1 MADLTTQMLFNQ
13 AAAGLDAE
21 ASLQLASAMGLVS
34 PKTAFALDAVGR
46 FRDQLASGQI
56 TLDQYISL
64 VDDLNDAMGAITDVK
79 ASITID
85 FNYGGEGGGI
95 GGAEL
100 LAGVDLNGNGIIGK
114 ARGGPVS
121 SSTPY
126 IVGEAGPE
134 LFVPNASGNIIPNNK
149 LSGGGSMGGG
159 VDYYTLARAVAEA
172 FVTMGIGR

>member
-1 MADLTTQMLFNQ
+1 L
-13 AAAGLDAE
+13 
-21 ASLQLASAMGLVS
+21 
-34 PKTAFALDAVGR
+34 
-46 FRDQLASGQI
+46 
-56 TLDQYISL
+56 
-64 VDDLNDAMGAITDVK
+64 GAITDVK

-134 LFVPNASGNIIPNNK
+134 LFVPNSSGNIVPNNK
-149 LSGGGSMGGG
+149 LTGNTATNSAQTGTGGGGFTDRDLRKLSRYIAEE
-159 VDYYTLARAVAEA
+159 VAR
-172 FVTMGIGR
+172 TSR